1 MSLTDKF
8 RPPKSK
14 ACNSCKIEKPL
25 NNFPI
30 QTENK
35 DGRHNKCRDCLKEV
49 EAQKKANLAEYAKNY
64 FTF

>member
-8 RPPKSK
+8 RPPKTK
-14 ACNSCKIEKPL
+14 ACKTCKIEKPL

-30 QTENK
+30 QTESK
-35 DGRHNKCRDCLKEV
+35 DGRHNKCRECLKEV
-49 EAQKKANLAEYAKNY
+49 EKQKKASLAKYAKQY